1 MVVHIFLLSLY
12 CTLNDRKIMSTTKKS
27 LIKSIKQIMHLLE
40 LKKFYYHSPNDDDF
54 NNKHVDDLNE
64 MYYFNGDQDYDFID
78 YIKLDDNDK
87 LIYVSREG
95 NEYDEQQLLH
105 QEFEMIASM
114 LLHASSNDFI
124 QMNKNLQV

>member
-1 MVVHIFLLSLY
+1 MVAQIFLLSLY
-12 CTLNDRKIMSTTKKS
+12 CTLNDTKIMSTTKKN
-27 LIKSIKQIMHLLE
+27 LIKSIKQIMQLLE
-40 LKKFYYHSPNDDDF
+40 LKRFYFHHPFDDDF
-54 NNKHVDDLNE
+54 NDKHVDDLSE
-64 MYYFNGDQDYDFID
+64 MYYFNDDQNYDLID

>member
-1 MVVHIFLLSLY
+1 MA
-12 CTLNDRKIMSTTKKS
+12 TKKD
-27 LIKSIKQIMHLLE
+27 LIKSIKQLMHLLK
-40 LKKFYYHSPNDDDF
+40 LKRFYFHNPFDDEFND
-54 NNKHVDDLNE
+54 NHVEECNE
-64 MYYFNGDQDYDFID
+64 MNYFNGDQDYDFID

-87 LIYVSREG
+87 LYYVSREE

-124 QMNKNLQV
+124 QMNKDLQV